1 MTTALRWTSSDLEAL
16 PEDNKRYEIIDGEL
30 LVSRQPH
37 WHHQMVCGLLFAA
50 LQSWSKETGAGRAN
64 LAPGV
69 IFADDEDVAPDVV
82 WISAARLA
90 SALGA
95 DGKLHAAPELVIEV
109 LSPGA
114 LNERRDREMKL
125 KLYSQRG
132 ALEYWIVDWRK
143 RQIEVYRRTDLALRL
158 VATLYEADALE
169 SALLPGFKCPLEDIF
184 GDVPDTA
191 S

>member
-16 PEDNKRYEIIDGEL
+16 PQDNKRYEIIDGEL

-90 SALGA
+90 SALGE